1 MANPTGNQ
9 KSTVY
14 IVAAKRTPIGSF
26 LGSLSTT
33 PATTLGSIAL
43 KACLEQ
49 SKLSPAAIEEVFV
62 GNVLSANL
70 GQAPARQVALS
81 AGLSDKVP
89 CTTINKVCASGMK
102 AIMLGV
108 QSIIAGDNTIVA
120 VGGMENM
127 SLVPSYLSGRTG
139 TKLGNQTLND
149 GLLKDGLTDAYNHQ
163 HMGLAAELC
172 AEEQA
177 INRGEQDDYA
187 IQSYHRSANA
197 WTTDAFKDEIAP
209 VSIPQ
214 RKGDDIIVNKD
225 EEFSN
230 VHFDKIPSLNPV
242 FKKDGTITAAN
253 ASTLNDGASMLIL
266 ASEEAVKKH
275 NLKPLAKIVSYA
287 DAALK
292 PEHFTIAPAKALPLA
307 LEKAYLSLS
316 EIDYF
321 EINEAFSV
329 VSLANQKLLNIPS
342 EKLNINGGAV
352 SLGHPLGCSGARIV
366 TTLLYILKNK
376 KGKFGAAA
384 ICNGGGGASALVIEN
399 YS

>member
-127 SLVPSYLSGRTG
+127 SLVP
-139 TKLGNQTLND
+139 
-149 GLLKDGLTDAYNHQ
+149 
-163 HMGLAAELC
+163 
-172 AEEQA
+172 
-177 INRGEQDDYA
+177 
-187 IQSYHRSANA
+187 
-197 WTTDAFKDEIAP
+197 
-209 VSIPQ
+209 
-214 RKGDDIIVNKD
+214 
-225 EEFSN
+225 
-230 VHFDKIPSLNPV
+230 
-242 FKKDGTITAAN
+242 
-253 ASTLNDGASMLIL
+253 
-266 ASEEAVKKH
+266 
-275 NLKPLAKIVSYA
+275 
-287 DAALK
+287 
-292 PEHFTIAPAKALPLA
+292 
-307 LEKAYLSLS
+307 
-316 EIDYF
+316 
-321 EINEAFSV
+321 
-329 VSLANQKLLNIPS
+329 
-342 EKLNINGGAV
+342 
-352 SLGHPLGCSGARIV
+352 
-366 TTLLYILKNK
+366 
-376 KGKFGAAA
+376 
-384 ICNGGGGASALVIEN
+384 
-399 YS
+399 